1 MNQKPNTDAEDILSE
16 LENSEKN
23 EYVEP
28 TPTEEPTPTQQRKTT
43 HTQ

>member
-28 TPTEEPTPTQQRKTT
+28 TPTEEPTPQPTP
-43 HTQ
+43 